1 MCKDDGSDGD
11 VSGNGYGNSD
21 SSGSGSAN
29 NSYLNASE
37 CKKTTE
43 KLTKEDKQ
51 QLIEFARG
59 GSFNREQLQKRLSA
73 FAGNM
78 KSKSLISIGGDESG

>member
-37 CKKTTE
+37 CKKATE